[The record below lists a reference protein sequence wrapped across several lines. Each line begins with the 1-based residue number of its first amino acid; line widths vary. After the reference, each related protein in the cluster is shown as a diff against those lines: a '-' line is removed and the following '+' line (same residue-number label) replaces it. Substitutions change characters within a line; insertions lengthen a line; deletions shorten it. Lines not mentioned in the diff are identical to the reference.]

1 VVAPD
6 DESTTSQKHSSRA
19 RSQVSIVITITCL
32 GILACCAGG
41 ALYFFGNI
49 ALNEVP
55 AAEAAANEF
64 FDLLQSGQ
72 VDEAYQRTAIKFR
85 DVTTVDQF
93 RGLIAAYQSTT
104 THNSRKIRFLE
115 IRQYFTTA
123 YVIYRVTLEGPDGE
137 HGCKL
142 SMQKEGDEWKVIGL
156 TLDASMLRTTPKDAA
171 ESRKIP
177 YQAVP

>member
-1 VVAPD
+1 MVAPD
-6 DESTTSQKHSSRA
+6 DEFTTSQKNNFRA
-19 RSQVSIVITITCL
+19 RSRVLIVISITCL
-32 GILACCAGG
+32 AILACCAGG

-85 DVTTVDQF
+85 DITTVDQF
-93 RGLIAAYQSTT
+93 RALIAAGPSTT
-104 THNSRKIRFLE
+104 THSSRRIRFLE
-115 IRQYFTTA
+115 MRKYLTTA
-123 YVIYRVTLEGPDGE
+123 YVVYRVTLEGPDGE

-142 SMQKEGDEWKVIGL
+142 SMQKEGDEWKVVGL
-156 TLDASMLRTTPKDAA
+156 TLDASMIRTMPKDAA
-171 ESRKIP
+171 ESRRIP
-177 YQAVP
+177 RQAVP